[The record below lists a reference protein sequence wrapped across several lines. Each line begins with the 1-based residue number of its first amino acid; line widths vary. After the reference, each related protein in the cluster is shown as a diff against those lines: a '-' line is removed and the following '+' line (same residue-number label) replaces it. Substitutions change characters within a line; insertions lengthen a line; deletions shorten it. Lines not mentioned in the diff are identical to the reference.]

1 MALAKK
7 ELMESRQAQADS
19 LQSSSGALA
28 GSNMAV
34 NIALSGSLAVLW
46 GLVNS
51 LQIIAH
57 FKLLRVI
64 MPTESTKIYY
74 EIMYEL
80 ATFDIVP
87 TDEITSFLQDNIGLT
102 KDETFEEDQLSE

>member
-1 MALAKK
+1 MAA
-7 ELMESRQAQADS
+7 
-19 LQSSSGALA
+19 
-28 GSNMAV
+28 

-51 LQIIAH
+51 LQIISH

-64 MPTESTKIYY
+64 MPTENVKIYY
-74 EIMYEL
+74 DVLYEL

-87 TDEITSFLQDNIGLT
+87 TDQIVAYLQESAGLG
-102 KDETFEEDQLSE
+102 KDESLGEDQLSP